1 MARDLA
7 LEKCWRD
14 RITKCRQ
21 SGLSVKAWCQQNG
34 LKSSAY
40 YYWVKR
46 FKVSGQ
52 EEAADNSSPFAEVIL
67 LPESKRN
74 SLDIQ
79 PFKAELSLSFG
90 NFSINVPNGF
100 DPMTLTEIV
109 KVLQKL

>member
-14 RITKCRQ
+14 RIAEFRQ
-21 SGLSVKAWCQQNG
+21 SGQSVKSWCEQNG

-46 FKVSGQ
+46 FKVLEK
-52 EEAADNSSPFAEVIL
+52 EEAVDNSSPFAEVIL
-67 LPESKRN
+67 LPESKSN
-74 SLDIQ
+74 LLEIQ
-79 PFKAELSLSFG
+79 PSKAEMSLSFG
-90 NFSINVPNGF
+90 KFSIGIPNGF
-100 DPMTLTEIV
+100 DPVTLAEIV

>member
-14 RITKCRQ
+14 RIKECRQ

-46 FKVSGQ
+46 FKVSEQQ
-52 EEAADNSSPFAEVIL
+52 EATDNNTFAEVIL
-67 LPESKRN
+67 LPQSQSN
-74 SLDIQ
+74 SQNAL
-79 PFKAELSLSFG
+79 PLKAELSLSFG
-90 NFSINVPNGF
+90 NYSISIPNGF
-100 DPMTLTEIV
+100 DPETLAEIV